1 MQTQVK
7 PNLEEVIANAKAE
20 TEKAKNYLL
29 NTFSFVPDDKLN
41 WSPAPG
47 ARSAL
52 QLVAHCGMANQA
64 FVGPIKGEDIFF
76 PDGVTDIRGWMREGE
91 AAITDRGQAVKLLEE
106 STAAA
111 IAAIDSVTPELLEHS
126 PNSPFGPMPVP
137 FWMGLLAI
145 HMNAHACQIDYL
157 QTIWGDFDDHFVG

>member
-7 PNLEEVIANAKAE
+7 PNLEEAIAKAVAD
-20 TEKAKNYLL
+20 TEQAKNYLL
-29 NTFSFVPDDKLN
+29 NTFSFVPDDKLT

-47 ARSAL
+47 SRSAL

-64 FVGPIKGEDIFF
+64 FVGPIKGEDILF
-76 PDGVTDIRGWMREGE
+76 PDDVTDIRGWMREGE
-91 AAITDRGQAVKLLEE
+91 ATITDRAQAVALMEE
-106 STAAA
+106 ATAAA
-111 IAAIDSVTPELLEHS
+111 IAAIKAVTPELYESS

-145 HMNAHACQIDYL
+145 HMNAHASQIDYL
-157 QTIWGDFDDHFVG
+157 QTIWGDYQDHFAM